1 MPSRVQYE
9 ELLVHST
16 GSKCVHLPLNHEPE
30 VSYPLNI
37 QTKYSIEIGTI
48 FGKKNNNNRKS
59 KKLKYYYLS
68 KYRRK

>member
-48 FGKKNNNNRKS
+48 FGKKITTIEKAKS
-59 KKLKYYYLS
+59 
-68 KYRRK
+68 